1 MLMGEGCNPWPFGVQ
16 MWPGSCALCCEGL
29 HLPSRLSEVKT
40 AKEQAETR
48 LGDCKEQLLA
58 MHQELD
64 HLHKGSGAS
73 PDGEALYKVR

>member
-1 MLMGEGCNPWPFGVQ
+1 MLMGEGCS
-16 MWPGSCALCCEGL
+16 PGPLGCRCGRGLVPCAVKDSA
-29 HLPSRLSEVKT
+29 LPSRLSEVKT
-40 AKEQAETR
+40 AKEQAETC

-64 HLHKGSGAS
+64 HLHKGSSAS